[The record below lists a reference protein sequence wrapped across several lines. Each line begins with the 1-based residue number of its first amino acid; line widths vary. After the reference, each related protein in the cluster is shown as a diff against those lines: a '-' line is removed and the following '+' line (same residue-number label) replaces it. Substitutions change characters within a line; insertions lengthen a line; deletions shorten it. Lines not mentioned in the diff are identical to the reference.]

1 MFYSLVLLFKMALYL
16 AHSRKQLVINIA
28 IFQKEVEILKRK
40 KHKKRLRIKYSDR
53 VIGSIRREVLD
64 YFILLTEK
72 QILNILQEYVAY
84 YNSKRPHQGLG

>member
-40 KHKKRLRIKYSDR
+40 K
-53 VIGSIRREVLD
+53 
-64 YFILLTEK
+64 
-72 QILNILQEYVAY
+72 
-84 YNSKRPHQGLG
+84 